1 MVPIDFA
8 DSASI
13 LENHKIKAKYCI
25 SNCTEIHIDYDIAP
39 NKGYSK
45 GYMLAAFGYSVR
57 NRPKIET

>member
-45 GYMLAAFGYSVR
+45 GYMLSAFG
-57 NRPKIET
+57 